1 MVAMIAT
8 PKKKKLLFWLGL
20 ALPLLA
26 LVAMTWLV
34 HKSDGRFNN
43 SFNWVMQNYK
53 VLDLFEQTQSYIVDT
68 EANQRGYLLTGRA
81 DYLEP
86 YSNSLA
92 SVQDNLSELK
102 RLTQNDPA
110 QQANILS
117 LEQLVTNKLVFDPAR
132 AFANGQTLANTSVV
146 QLTEEGKQKMEDM
159 REVLFQAREDQERS
173 LSKHQQEAEDDVISS
188 QLMSIILIVAV
199 AMALV
204 LVVVILLRL
213 EKLQEFV
220 TVCAW
225 TGRVRFQG
233 QWLRLDEY
241 LKKQF
246 NISVSHSLSQEAAE
260 KMRIEIEELNRT
272 ADRPPSLPEK

>member
-1 MVAMIAT
+1 MIAT
-8 PKKKKLLFWLGL
+8 PKKKKLLFWMGL
-20 ALPLLA
+20 ALPVVA

-53 VLDLFEQTQSYIVDT
+53 VLDLFEQTQSSMVDA
-68 EANQRGYLLTGRA
+68 EANERGYLLTGHTE
-81 DYLEP
+81 YLEP
-86 YSNSLA
+86 YRAAMAL
-92 SVQDNLSELK
+92 VQDNLTEL
-102 RLTQNDPA
+102 RTLTKNDTA

-117 LEQLVTNKLVFDPAR
+117 LEQLVKEELVFDPAK
-132 AFANGQTLANTSVV
+132 AFANGRTPANQSVV
-146 QLTEEGKQKMEDM
+146 QLTEEGKKKIQAMH
-159 REVLFQAREDQERS
+159 EVIFAAREEQERA
-173 LSKHQQEAEDDVISS
+173 LSKHQEQAADDVVST
-188 QLMSIILIVAV
+188 QLMSIVLIVAV
-199 AMALV
+199 ALALA

-225 TGRVRFQG
+225 TGRVRFEG

-241 LKKQF
+241 LKQQF

-260 KMRIEIEELNRT
+260 KMRIEIEELNR
-272 ADRPPSLPEK
+272 AGDRPLRTSEK